1 MRDHPQL
8 EYMVKRKLDFM
19 NNEEDYNIV
28 SQFFGVHKNDV
39 QSEKKC
45 MGRYIMEAE
54 WLK

>member
-45 MGRYIMEAE
+45 MGRHIMEAE